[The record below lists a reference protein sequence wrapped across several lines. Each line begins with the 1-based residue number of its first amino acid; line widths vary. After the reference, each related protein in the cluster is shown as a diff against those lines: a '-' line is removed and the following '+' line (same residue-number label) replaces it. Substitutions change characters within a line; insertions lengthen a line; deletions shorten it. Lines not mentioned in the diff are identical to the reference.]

1 MRLLLI
7 QVGVAFALAVLPEA
21 SAQCCRRVCPKP
33 KPVFQSQPAANAVVA
48 RGTRVETK
56 LSGQAVSWNVVG
68 AKPVR
73 YEGLEL
79 KIISGPPQR
88 RLVTLNNQ
96 TFSAGES
103 QRVNVR
109 GSEVRVRCLEIRDR
123 SVLVEVAGEPTPRE
137 LKMRAWQN

>member
-33 KPVFQSQPAANAVVA
+33 KPVFQSQPDGRPIVA
-48 RGTRVETK
+48 RGTRLETK
-56 LSGQAVSWNVVG
+56 PSGQAVSWNVMG

-73 YEGLEL
+73 YEDLEL
-79 KIISGPPQR
+79 KIISGTPQR

-109 GSEVRVRCLEIRDR
+109 GSEVRVRCLEIRER
-123 SVLVEVAGEPTPRE
+123 SVLVEVAGEPVPRE